1 MRPTELARQL
11 TPTRRSP
18 GRLAAAV
25 LALLVLALAPQAAGA
40 AASDWARNEQAALRL
55 IAAGE
60 TVGNQGE
67 LRLGLDFD
75 MAEGWKIYW
84 RSPGEAGYPPEV
96 DWSGSENLA
105 DATIHW
111 PVPHRF
117 ELFGL
122 QTFGYGKRVVLP
134 VTARAQDPGEPVRL
148 KAKVDYLTC
157 ADICVPRTAELALTL
172 PPGAPEPA
180 EHAHRIN
187 TYMAQVPGE
196 GAAAGLSLRSVRL
209 TDGPGLVIRARAA
222 PAFDDPDAV
231 IEGAEGYRF
240 GKPEVRLEDGGAR
253 ARLRLPATAEGT
265 DPPGLAGQTVTLTLF
280 DGERGLAR
288 EITLGEALADAGGP
302 IASAAGGGPDAGT
315 PAGWRALAGMLGL
328 AVLGGLILNLMPCV
342 LPVLSLKLIAVVNH
356 GGAARRRTRIGFLA
370 SAAGILVSFLGFG
383 VGAIVLQGLG
393 TAVGWGMQF
402 QQPAFLVAM
411 TLVVSVFACN
421 LFGLFEIP
429 MPRTIARAADR
440 MGGDSGLLTHFLT
453 GVLATLLATPCSA
466 PFLGTAVGFALSRGA
481 VEILA
486 IFTALGVGLALP
498 YLAVAAA
505 PGMATALPRPGKW
518 MLRVKQV
525 MGLALAGTG
534 VWLLT
539 VLAAQR
545 GVETAVVL
553 GALVLAGAL
562 LITLR
567 ARVADLLGRRAL
579 PAMLAAIAVVA
590 FATPPGLGSAPAEP
604 SGGDGGDGVW
614 RTLDA
619 ARIDTLVDAGKVVF
633 VDVTAEWCITCKV
646 NKAAVIE
653 TEAIQRRLDRPGVVR
668 MRGDWTRRDDRIADY
683 LARFER
689 YGVPFNAVYGPEAP
703 EGITLPEVLTQQAV
717 TRALAKAR

>member
-1 MRPTELARQL
+1 MRATELARQL
-11 TPTRRSP
+11 TPTRQSP

-84 RSPGEAGYPPEV
+84 RSPGEAGYPPRV
-96 DWSGSENLA
+96 DWSGSDNLA

-122 QTFGYGKRVVLP
+122 QTFGYGGRVVLP
-134 VTARAQDPGEPVRL
+134 VTAKAENPGEPVRL
-148 KAKVDYLTC
+148 KASVDYLTC
-157 ADICVPRTAELALTL
+157 ADICVPRTARLSLTL

-180 EHAHRIN
+180 EDAHRIN
-187 TYMAQVPGE
+187 TFMAQVPGE
-196 GAAAGLSLRSVRL
+196 GAAAGLDLRAVRL
-209 TDGPGLVIRARAA
+209 TDGPGLVIRARAG

-240 GKPEVRLEDGGAR
+240 GKPAVSLADGGAR

-265 DPPGLAGQTVTLTLF
+265 DPPDLAGQTVTLTLF
-280 DGERGLAR
+280 DGERGLER
-288 EITLGEALADAGGP
+288 EITLGEDLADAAAPAVGGDGGDG
-302 IASAAGGGPDAGT
+302 AAA
-315 PAGWRALAGMLGL
+315 AWRALAGMLGL

-356 GGAARRRTRIGFLA
+356 GGAARRQTRVGFLA

-383 VGAIVLQGLG
+383 LGAIVLQGLG

-429 MPRTIARAADR
+429 MPRVIARTADR
-440 MGGDSGLLTHFLT
+440 MGSDSGLVTHFFT

-466 PFLGTAVGFALSRGA
+466 PFLGTAVGFALSRGV

-498 YLAVAAA
+498 YLAIAAA
-505 PGMATALPRPGKW
+505 PGLATALPRPGKW

-545 GVETAVVL
+545 GVEAAVVL
-553 GALVLAGAL
+553 GALILIGAA
-562 LITLR
+562 LIALR
-567 ARVADLLGRRAL
+567 GWVTDLLGRRAL
-579 PAMLAAIAVVA
+579 PVVLVLVAAAA
-590 FATPPGLGSAPAEP
+590 FATPPGLGSAPAER
-604 SGGDGGDGVW
+604 SGGDGGRSAW
-614 RTLDA
+614 RPLDA
-619 ARIDTLVDAGKVVF
+619 PRIDALVEQGKVVF

-653 TEAIQRRLDRPGVVR
+653 TDAIQRRLDRPGVVR

-689 YGVPFNAVYGPEAP
+689 YGVPFNAVYGPKAP
-703 EGITLPEVLTQQAV
+703 GGITLPEVLTQQAV
-717 TRALAKAR
+717 TRALDSAADG